1 MCEFIDN
8 KILKYQEDSDT
19 LNTIHFDNLIYI
31 RENKELIFK
40 IDFNKK
46 EFRYTLKENNYEIKD
61 KLTDCLLER
70 NKEEIKLRYQIDEE
84 IKEILIK
91 IL

>member
-8 KILKYQEDSDT
+8 KILKYQEDSDN
-19 LNTIHFDNLIYI
+19 LNTIYLDNLVYI

-40 IDFNKK
+40 IDFNNK
-46 EFRYTLKENNYEIKD
+46 EFKD